1 MFYIT
6 FFNKCI
12 NDKTIKIIVIY
23 EMNLQDIQYFIN
35 YYLYKCPI
43 TQFSST
49 AGDITRVVNYKDIN
63 LNKNDVFNAVVPAY
77 VDDEQNNEIEG
88 STTEYELKS
97 PDGKEINPDQ
107 NLSGEDAKSAYYMV
121 TVEVDS
127 MNMVLLQVK
136 ELDKKEILQKL
147 KRLLKKVTNLLVGMR
162 MIN

>member
-1 MFYIT
+1 M
-6 FFNKCI
+6 
-12 NDKTIKIIVIY
+12 
-23 EMNLQDIQYFIN
+23 
-35 YYLYKCPI
+35 
-43 TQFSST
+43 
-49 AGDITRVVNYKDIN
+49 
-63 LNKNDVFNAVVPAY
+63 FNAVVPAY

-127 MNMVLLQVK
+127 DEHGIAKVK